1 MIDLNGRRLILVTG
15 SPRSGTTAVGD
26 KLSLPISAGY
36 LHEPFNV
43 TVGIRDVENQFE
55 AVGARN
61 FSAERLDA
69 IMRGIIT
76 LRLRWKSG
84 VRPTDRGVRRL
95 ITHLLGGRARVS
107 FLKCLANPVLNTII
121 WKDPLAAL
129 LVNEVSAGYGIPVVV
144 TARPPEAV
152 AASYVRLGWRPRVD
166 DLLETFSQLGWSDNR
181 LASQFGSEFARPA
194 VAAAAL
200 WWLIYSKLTEW
211 GAKNSNIH
219 FVSIQDIVE
228 KPVEMYKHL
237 YNLLNLPWSKQISQ
251 RIEKSYEQSLTKN
264 LSTQLPNVAHVK
276 YRNLDAV
283 NVYGRE
289 LVTAA
294 DRELINDITR
304 TLWVDV
310 QRLCRRT
317 YEANAWAPSTPVED
331 TAALTQARPHAQPW
345 PTSLN

>member
-1 MIDLNGRRLILVTG
+1 MIDLNGSRLILVTG

-69 IMRGIIT
+69 IMRGIAT

-84 VRPTDRGVRRL
+84 VRPTDQGVGRL
-95 ITHLLGGRARVS
+95 IKHFLGGRARVS
-107 FLKCLANPVLNTII
+107 FLRCLANPVLDTII

-129 LVNEVSAGYGIPVVV
+129 LVNEVSAGYGVPVVV
-144 TARPPEAV
+144 TARPPEAI
-152 AASYVRLGWRPRVD
+152 AASYVRMEWRPRVD
-166 DLLETFSQLGWSDNR
+166 DLLETFSQLGWSDNQ
-181 LASQFGSEFARPA
+181 LASQFGSEFDRPA

-211 GAKNSNIH
+211 GAKSSNIH
-219 FVSIQDIVE
+219 FVAIQDVVE
-228 KPVEMYKHL
+228 NPVRVYKHL
-237 YNLLNLPWSKQISQ
+237 YKLLNLPWSKRISQ
-251 RIEKSYEQSLTKN
+251 RIQKTYEQLSTKN
-264 LSTQLPNVAHVK
+264 PSTQLPNVAHVK
-276 YRNLDAV
+276 HRNLDAV

-294 DRELINDITR
+294 DRELIYDMTR
-304 TLWVDV
+304 TLWIDV

-317 YEANAWAPSTPVED
+317 YEVNA
-331 TAALTQARPHAQPW
+331 
-345 PTSLN
+345 

>member
-69 IMRGIIT
+69 IMRGIAT

-84 VRPTDRGVRRL
+84 VLPTDQGVGRL
-95 ITHLLGGRARVS
+95 IKHFLGGRARVS
-107 FLKCLANPVLNTII
+107 FLRCLANPVLDTII

-129 LVNEVSAGYGIPVVV
+129 LVNEVSAGYGVPVVV
-144 TARPPEAV
+144 TARPPEAI
-152 AASYVRLGWRPRVD
+152 AASYVRMEWRPRVD
-166 DLLETFSQLGWSDNR
+166 DLLETFSQLGWSDNH
-181 LASQFGSEFARPA
+181 LASQFGSEFDRPA
-194 VAAAAL
+194 VAAATL

-211 GAKNSNIH
+211 GAKSSNIH
-219 FVSIQDIVE
+219 FVAIQDVVE
-228 KPVEMYKHL
+228 NPVRVYKHL
-237 YNLLNLPWSKQISQ
+237 YKLLNLPWSKRISQ
-251 RIEKSYEQSLTKN
+251 RIQKTYEQSSTKN
-264 LSTQLPNVAHVK
+264 PRTQLPNVAHVK
-276 YRNLDAV
+276 HRNLDAV
-283 NVYGRE
+283 NVYGSE

-294 DRELINDITR
+294 DRELIYDMTR
-304 TLWVDV
+304 TLWIDV

-317 YEANAWAPSTPVED
+317 YEVNA
-331 TAALTQARPHAQPW
+331 
-345 PTSLN
+345 